1 LRSAHPGGTVVCFSH
16 ADPIR
21 SLLAHA
27 LGGPL
32 DSMQRLSV
40 SPCSVSA
47 VLYRDAANPV
57 VLLTNSSSQP
67 LAELTAQS
75 PRIPSRAR
83 YPALATA
90 RPRRYTST
98 RPPCPGWRRRRSS

>member
-1 LRSAHPGGTVVCFSH
+1 RLVPSSPPSSRCAGGESSRGMQHRMVATMARLRSAHPGGTVVCSSH
-16 ADPIR
+16 AAPIR

-57 VLLTNSSSQP
+57 VLLTNSSSQS
-67 LAELTAQS
+67 LAELTAQ
-75 PRIPSRAR
+75 
-83 YPALATA
+83 
-90 RPRRYTST
+90 
-98 RPPCPGWRRRRSS
+98 